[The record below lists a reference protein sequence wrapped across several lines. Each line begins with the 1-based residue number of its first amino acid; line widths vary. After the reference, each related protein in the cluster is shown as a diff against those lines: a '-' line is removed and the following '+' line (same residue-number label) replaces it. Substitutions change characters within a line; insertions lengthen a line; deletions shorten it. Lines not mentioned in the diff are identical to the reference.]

1 MYAAAGLARLGR
13 QGVAVE
19 GRAELIAASRQ
30 ADTGG
35 AIRWVEGPLA
45 EGAPKAAPFDRI
57 LIEGAIDGLPQ
68 VIADQL
74 AEGGRLVAARRD
86 GAVARLVQGVKTG
99 GTVVQIGRAHVCTPV
114 TNAHLVCRL

>member
-1 MYAAAGLARLGR
+1 MGALPIFRPGARVLLIGAATGDTAALLARLGA
-13 QGVAVE
+13 QVVAVE
-19 GRAELIAASRQ
+19 ERAELIAASRQ

-68 VIADQL
+68 VIADQ
-74 AEGGRLVAARRD
+74 
-86 GAVARLVQGVKTG
+86 
-99 GTVVQIGRAHVCTPV
+99 QIGRAHV
-114 TNAHLVCRL
+114 